1 MTHTPERLLPAW
13 VKTSPRAAGS
23 SRIPRGCRVGPFL
36 EGKGSGRPKK
46 VTKTHLG
53 MIRRQIFKYPSMT
66 SSYLRQMVLELASLS
81 DRTIQRSLQK
91 HLNMLSRCAAQKPLL
106 TEKMKK
112 KRIAFY
118 KAYKDW
124 TPEQWEVMYSDESN
138 RYDRRFTV
146 TTVKHPDQVMVWG
159 CFLGAVGRRGLFFL
173 PKNTTTNGEMY
184 QTVLLNHLLPSWRF
198 TAQHTSCRTGH
209 PATPQKKEVSWD
221 LVIPD
226 HRLAR
231 E

>member
-1 MTHTPERLLPAW
+1 
-13 VKTSPRAAGS
+13 
-23 SRIPRGCRVGPFL
+23 
-36 EGKGSGRPKK
+36 
-46 VTKTHLG
+46 

-81 DRTIQRSLQK
+81 DRTIQRTLQK

-159 CFLGAVGRRGLFFL
+159 CFLAAVGRRGLFFL
-173 PKNTTTNGEMY
+173 PKNTTMNGEMY
-184 QTVLLNHLLPSWRF
+184 PTVLLNHLLPFMEIHSSTHF
-198 TAQHTSCRTGH
+198 LQDGAPCHTTKKRSFLGPSHSRSSTGQGIART
-209 PATPQKKEVSWD
+209 
-221 LVIPD
+221 
-226 HRLAR
+226 
-231 E
+231 